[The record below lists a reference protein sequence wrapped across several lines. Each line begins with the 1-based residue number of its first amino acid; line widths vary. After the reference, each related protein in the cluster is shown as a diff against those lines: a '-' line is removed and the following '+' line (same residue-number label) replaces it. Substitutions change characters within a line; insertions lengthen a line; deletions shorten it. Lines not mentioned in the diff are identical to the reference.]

1 MCRSLDEL
9 IKSRSVH
16 LNQLALWTSIIILS
30 RKNTLNMNLRSA
42 SLLMNDTD
50 VRFITAHIHTE
61 ARDARSDFSVCRSLN
76 EDINNEQH
84 PRTARRVT
92 S

>member
-16 LNQLALWTSIIILS
+16 LNRLALWTINIKSQ
-30 RKNTLNMNLRSA
+30 KHYLNMNPACSA

-50 VRFITAHIHTE
+50 VRFHLLHTYILKRVML
-61 ARDARSDFSVCRSLN
+61 AVFS
-76 EDINNEQH
+76 
-84 PRTARRVT
+84 A
-92 S
+92 